1 MAQQELVSVLVISYN
16 SEQYIIETL
25 DSIKNQTYERIQL
38 VISDDGS
45 RDQTM
50 QIAKEWIQRKGRRF
64 ESVKIQINEVNRVIP
79 NKANQ
84 GLLLCEGSY
93 IKLIAADDIL
103 REECI
108 QKNLDICEKNHWDIV
123 FSRMEALIAKV
134 LLERCLFR

>member
-50 QIAKEWIQRKGRRF
+50 QIAKE
-64 ESVKIQINEVNRVIP
+64 
-79 NKANQ
+79 
-84 GLLLCEGSY
+84 
-93 IKLIAADDIL
+93 
-103 REECI
+103 
-108 QKNLDICEKNHWDIV
+108 
-123 FSRMEALIAKV
+123 
-134 LLERCLFR
+134 

>member
-16 SEQYIIETL
+16 SERYIIETL

-38 VISDDGS
+38 VLSDDGS

-50 QIAKEWIQRKGRRF
+50 KIAEEWIQKNGKRF
-64 ESVKIQINEVNRVIP
+64 ESVKTHINEVNRGIP
-79 NKANQ
+79 NNANQ

-108 QKNLDICEKNHWDIV
+108 QKNLDICEKNHWTL
-123 FSRMEALIAKV
+123 FSQESTHLIAKV